1 MVTKLNFGN
10 ISLNWKG
17 EYSQT
22 RQYSKDDIVLFKQSA
37 YIATAASIGVSPV
50 QENSP
55 WQLFLRGLDVLQERG
70 DIAMIG
76 ENGLERLPIG
86 KENETLRSFNGRL
99 VWENIDLSGSGIPFI
114 GNLPQSFFVLPDPAK
129 KVWKL
134 PIVDHGSDAFRT
146 FLMADGSIKAVG
158 FGGAFRNGDPNGS
171 NIFLPNRVNTNFQ
184 DIKFIEIFSG
194 TNYSYGLTQG
204 GDVYSWGFNNNG
216 QLGHGNTS
224 NLAIATRIE
233 YFVTNGIK
241 ISKIFNNRWSSGDIY
256 NSYFLSTNGILYAVG
271 NNAWGQLG
279 DSTTTQR
286 LTPVRVGI
294 LENIVDVFPSANPI
308 SVYAID
314 SNGDLWVWGANN
326 VGQLGLGDITQRNI
340 PVKVDALSDVKK
352 AIGGATNI
360 TNGSFQAFSLV
371 LLQNG
376 DVFSSG
382 ANGWGQL
389 GLGNSTNMNSYTKI
403 PTLENIEE
411 IAVSQSYHAAAAA
424 ISRGRIYLWGSSENG
439 RLGKSVTSFITTPE
453 LQGGVLSGDVRKVQ
467 FGGYSSV
474 TSANSGRTNVY
485 NSTFVQVGN
494 KIYAAGYSVNGNLGV
509 GNIVAINSTFQ
520 EVIGISG
527 QIKDWV
533 VSGIF
538 NRHALSVL
546 YEDGRVDT
554 NGNNTSGQTGT
565 QSTVLHTIS
574 TLKNVIFL

>member
-1 MVTKLNFGN
+1 MFFFDIDK
-10 ISLNWKG
+10 IKINWRG
-17 EYSQT
+17 EFKKDI
-22 RQYSKDDIVLFKQSA
+22 QYQKDDVVFFNRSAFFAKDDIA
-37 YIATAASIGVSPV
+37 GVVPEEGRFWGLVALSPTVV
-50 QENSP
+50 Q
-55 WQLFLRGLDVLQERG
+55 DAG
-70 DIAMIG
+70 DIIFFDGSNAV
-76 ENGLERLPIG
+76 RLPIG
-86 KENETLRSFNGRL
+86 KEGQRL
-99 VWENIDLSGSGIPFI
+99 HIQARRLAWTGGE
-114 GNLPQSFFVLPDPAK
+114 LPGVREIRDYGVSLAK

-134 PIVDHGSDAFRT
+134 PIVDHGSFSFRT

-158 FGGAFRNGDPNGS
+158 LGNSFQNGDPNGS

-184 DIKFIEIFSG
+184 DIKFIEIFSS
-194 TNYSYGLTQG
+194 TVHSYGLTQG

-533 VSGIF
+533 VSGIAST
-538 NRHALSVL
+538 HALSVL

-554 NGNNTSGQTGT
+554 NGNNASGQTGIFR
-565 QSTVLHTIS
+565 TINTIAG
-574 TLKNVIFL
+574 TLRQVMF